1 MENDDLYLWAVPP
14 VEVKATNCHTVNVN
28 VHLHVEHRQHDT
40 LRRLAEAI
48 EARIAGRITEAG
60 E

>member
-1 MENDDLYLWAVPP
+1 MENDDLYFGAVPP

-28 VHLHVEHRQHDT
+28 VHVHVEHRQHDT

-48 EARIAGRITEAG
+48 EARIVGRITE
-60 E
+60 ETE